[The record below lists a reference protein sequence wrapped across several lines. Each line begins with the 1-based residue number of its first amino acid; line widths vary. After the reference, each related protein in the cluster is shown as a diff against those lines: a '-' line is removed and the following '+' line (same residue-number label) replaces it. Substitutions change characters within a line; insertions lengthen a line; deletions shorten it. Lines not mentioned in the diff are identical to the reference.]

1 MAAKFEGNNRQILAL
16 RSFIK
21 LIRSANSVS
30 ADCSR
35 VYLANNLTE
44 SQFGV
49 LEALYHLGPMS
60 QKQLSEK
67 LLKSGGNLTMV
78 IDNLARHDL
87 VMRQKRLDD
96 RRFYWVSLTDRGRE
110 LISKIFPD
118 HVELITQRLS
128 VLDEDEQLQLE
139 NLCRKLGLGP
149 RQS

>member
-1 MAAKFEGNNRQILAL
+1 MAAKFKGSSKQILAL

-21 LIRSANSVS
+21 LVRAANSVS

-35 VYLANNLTE
+35 VYLAKNLTE

-78 IDNLARHDL
+78 IDNLAKHDL

-110 LISKIFPD
+110 LISAIFPD

-128 VLDEDEQLQLE
+128 VLNEDEQLQLE
-139 NLCRKLGLGP
+139 SLCRKLGLGFG
-149 RQS
+149 QF